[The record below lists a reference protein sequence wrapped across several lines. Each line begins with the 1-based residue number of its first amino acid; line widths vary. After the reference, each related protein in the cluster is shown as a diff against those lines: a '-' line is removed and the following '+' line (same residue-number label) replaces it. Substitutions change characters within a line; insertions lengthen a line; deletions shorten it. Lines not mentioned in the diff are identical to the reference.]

1 MSEFET
7 DHFGVEFDGRPRVLA
22 TESGVVELFAKH
34 AILLGSA
41 AKAGIVILM
50 YRRLTAVG

>member
-7 DHFGVEFDGRPRVLA
+7 DHFGVEFDGRPRVFA

-50 YRRLTAVG
+50 RRRLTAVG